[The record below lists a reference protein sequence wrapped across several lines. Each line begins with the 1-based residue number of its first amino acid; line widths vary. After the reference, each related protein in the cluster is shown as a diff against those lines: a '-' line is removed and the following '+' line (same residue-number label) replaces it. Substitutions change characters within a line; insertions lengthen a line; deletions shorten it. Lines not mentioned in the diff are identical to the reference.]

1 MESFLISLSLFLAAA
16 STALLAYHRIIARRF
31 SQAASRLA
39 SLTSRCK
46 EESTVRRKLEK
57 QLASEMQW
65 SSELF
70 LKAPGI
76 LLVFSVAED
85 GLPQSFLAAN
95 DEACE
100 TLGFTRRRLM
110 RMSLMDIEPAEI
122 STPETTFARI
132 SSKEN
137 SVAEYSELSAAELLE
152 KVRTMDMR
160 RHMRAATDD
169 GDISYTAAYKRRG
182 GATIPVKARARL
194 IERNGINLILLSAVD
209 ISSQLKAERS
219 RVESDRRAREYFSKS
234 AIGVAVYNGNQ
245 ALQNV
250 NLILLRMLGIPDTRM
265 FDRVD
270 FFRGGFVPKR
280 AREALALGQ
289 TVRYEA
295 TIDFKAVTKNT
306 LFETNK
312 SGKGHFEILMN
323 HLGVDKEFRPKGYY
337 VQVID
342 LTELKNIEVQLEE
355 NERQMA
361 QSQKMEAIGTLAGG
375 IAHDFNNILTPILG
389 YSELVLDSMA
399 KEDLSYGFMKE
410 IVNASL
416 RAKELA
422 SQILTFSRQTE
433 PEGRPIHIL
442 PIVKEVSKLQQGAL
456 PGSITV
462 TLSIVADLD
471 VVTAQPSQIHQV
483 LMNLCTNAG
492 HAMRDHGGELTIE
505 VTNTQIREKPPNAA
519 NPPVRAA
526 IRIKVSDTGSGIESD
541 TLDRIFEPFFTTK
554 ERGEGTGMG
563 LAVVHGI
570 IKGIKGSIN
579 VSSVPGQGTAFIVD
593 IPLETADVD
602 EASVKIEE
610 TLPTGTESI
619 LFIDDEVDIVNMNK
633 VLLASL
639 GYRPTLNTKSPD
651 AVALFE
657 ANPESFDIV
666 ITDQMMPNMNGLEL
680 TAKIKA
686 IRPDI
691 PVILCSGYTEGVSKD
706 EAREMGIS
714 EILHK
719 PIGRRQMAQ
728 AIRRALGEAEMV
740 PSLTQVEEILQ
751 KFTD

>member
-1 MESFLISLSLFLAAA
+1 MESFLISLSLFLAAS

-39 SLTSRCK
+39 SLTSRFK
-46 EESTVRRKLEK
+46 EENAVRRKLEK

-85 GLPQSFLAAN
+85 GLPQCFLAVN
-95 DEACE
+95 DAACE
-100 TLGFTRRRLM
+100 TLNFTRRRLM
-110 RMSLMDIEPAEI
+110 RMSLMDIEPAEV
-122 STPETTFARI
+122 STPETTFARV

-137 SVAEYSELSAAELLE
+137 SIAEYSELSAAELLE

-160 RHMRAATDD
+160 RHMRAAIDD
-169 GDISYTAAYKRRG
+169 GDVSYTAAYKRRG

-194 IERNGINLILLSAVD
+194 IERNGINVILLSAVD

-280 AREALALGQ
+280 ASEALALGQ

-295 TIDFKAVTKNT
+295 TIDFKAVAKKGW
-306 LFETNK
+306 FPTNK
-312 SGKGHFEILMN
+312 SDRGHFEILMN
-323 HLGVDKEFRPKGYY
+323 HLGTDKEFRPKGYY

-389 YSELVLDSMA
+389 YSELVLDSME
-399 KEDLSYGFMKE
+399 KEDLSFGFMKE

-422 SQILTFSRQTE
+422 SQILTFSRQAE
-433 PEGRPIHIL
+433 PEGRPVHLI
-442 PIVKEVSKLQQGAL
+442 PIIKEVSKLQQGAL
-456 PGSITV
+456 PASIKV
-462 TLSIVADLD
+462 ALNIVADLD
-471 VVTAQPSQIHQV
+471 VITAQPSQIHQV

-492 HAMRDHGGELTIE
+492 HAMRDQGGALTID
-505 VTNTQIREKPPNAA
+505 VSNTQMRDTSAHSNRLPS
-519 NPPVRAA
+519 RTA
-526 IRIKVSDTGSGIESD
+526 IRIKVSDTGSGIDSD

-570 IKGIKGSIN
+570 IKGLKGSIN
-579 VSSVPGQGTAFIVD
+579 VSSTPEQGTTFIVD
-593 IPLETADVD
+593 IPLQTADVD
-602 EASVKIEE
+602 EESVKIEG
-610 TLPTGTESI
+610 TLQTGTESV
-619 LFIDDEVDIVNMNK
+619 LFVDDEVGIVNMNK
-633 VLLASL
+633 VLLRSL
-639 GYRPTLNTKSPD
+639 GYRPTLTAKSPE
-651 AVALFE
+651 AFALFE
-657 ANPESFDIV
+657 KNPESFDII

-686 IRPDI
+686 IRPDV
-691 PVILCSGYTEGVSKD
+691 PVILCTGYTEGISDD
-706 EAREMGIS
+706 EAREMGVS
-714 EILHK
+714 EVLHK

-740 PSLTQVEEILQ
+740 PSLTQVEEILK
-751 KFTD
+751 KFTE